1 MADEGATQETQAQE
15 GSGLDPRVERVIN
28 VIALHIGTFHQQQ
41 RTGELNFSVKF
52 EKGEIPQKGYHQVI
66 DEDVL

>member
-1 MADEGATQETQAQE
+1 MADEGATQEAQAQE

-28 VIALHIGTFHQQQ
+28 VIALHIGTFHQQG
-41 RTGELNFSVKF
+41 RTGELVFKVKF
-52 EKGEIPQKGYHQVI
+52 DEGNIPQKGYSQTI